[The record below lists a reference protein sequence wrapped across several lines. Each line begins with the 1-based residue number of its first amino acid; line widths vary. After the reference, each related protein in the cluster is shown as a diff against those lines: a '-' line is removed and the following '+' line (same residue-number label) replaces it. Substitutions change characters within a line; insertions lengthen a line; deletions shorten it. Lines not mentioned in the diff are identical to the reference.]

1 MSVKCKLHDKETV
14 LTKGALDVLLNRCI
28 KIRKNNQVRE
38 ISQSDIDEILKVN
51 EKFSNQGL
59 RVLSFAYKEA
69 DEDLTI
75 ENEKDFIFLVFIIRK
90 MHQSNGQSSFIDP
103 KLTKTV

>member
-51 EKFSNQGL
+51 EKFSNQG
-59 RVLSFAYKEA
+59 FK
-69 DEDLTI
+69 
-75 ENEKDFIFLVFIIRK
+75 
-90 MHQSNGQSSFIDP
+90 SSFFC
-103 KLTKTV
+103 LQRSR

>member
-38 ISQSDIDEILKVN
+38 ISQSDIEEILKVN
-51 EKFSNQGL
+51 EKFIDLKINCDSKNEMKIPDDLLDDIIKLGGN
-59 RVLSFAYKEA
+59 VTTEYDA
-69 DEDLTI
+69 DTL
-75 ENEKDFIFLVFIIRK
+75 FVFVR
-90 MHQSNGQSSFIDP
+90 MQSGGDDI
-103 KLTKTV
+103 